1 MEENRIKKPY
11 FQRAVEM
18 KQPHNTMTEPSEKR
32 WYFHYTVEMK
42 RPHPDDG
49 AKTFKKAVP

>member
-18 KQPHNTMTEPSEKR
+18 QQPRNTMTEPSEKR

>member
-32 WYFHYTVEMK
+32 RYFHYTVEMK